1 MTLESPVG
9 LQEAVVARSA
19 HLVID
24 HFNQAEPLL
33 DVFEQMPIA
42 LIAEGSLRLE
52 SWFKGGIC
60 RHGNKLLS
68 PSRETRSCARQH

>member
-1 MTLESPVG
+1 
-9 LQEAVVARSA
+9 
-19 HLVID
+19 
-24 HFNQAEPLL
+24 
-33 DVFEQMPIA
+33 MPIA